1 MKNNIFSKQY
11 DLFIGLDVSKGKAD
25 AAIYKRNRDRNV
37 KSKFVRKAIKVSMSS
52 SIPLDITKMKTA

>member
-25 AAIYKRNRDRNV
+25 AAIYKRNRR
-37 KSKFVRKAIKVSMSS
+37 
-52 SIPLDITKMKTA
+52 

>member
-37 KSKFVRKAIKVSMSS
+37 F
-52 SIPLDITKMKTA
+52 DILELNMVISLFISYTSVV